1 MKVFSFRNIR
11 ILILLGLLASAV
23 IYTQEQKRNTTSWY
37 KPINVMI
44 FPING
49 DGQAA
54 TQEYINNL
62 SAADFQDIDFF
73 FARSGRDYQLIAEQ
87 PVITQLGLTIS
98 NIPPSPPESGSH
110 IIATIWWSLKLRYWA
125 YQNTPDT
132 LSNKDRIRLYVLYH
146 QVNGKQSLA
155 HSLGLQKGLIGVIH
169 AYASD
174 KQSQQNAVVMAH
186 EILHTVGASDKY
198 DANNLPVHP
207 VGYAE
212 PDREP
217 LHPQRYAEI
226 MAGRIAIDHHKA
238 KMPDSLRAVKV
249 GKATARE
256 INWIQ

>member
-11 ILILLGLLASAV
+11 ILILLGLLASAL

-37 KPINVMI
+37 KPVKVVI

-49 DGQAA
+49 DRQAA

-62 SAADFQDIDFF
+62 SAQDFKDIDFF
-73 FARSGRDYQLIAEQ
+73 FARNSRDYQLIAEQ
-87 PVITQLGLTIS
+87 PVITQLGSAIS
-98 NIPPSPPESGSH
+98 DVPPPPPQSGSN

-125 YQNTPDT
+125 YQNTSDS

-146 QVNGKQSLA
+146 QVNGKHALA

-198 DANNLPVHP
+198 DANNLPIYP

-212 PDREP
+212 PTRQP

-226 MAGRIAIDHHKA
+226 MAGRIAIDNHKA

-249 GKATARE
+249 GMTTAKE

>member
-11 ILILLGLLASAV
+11 ILILLGLLASAL

-37 KPINVMI
+37 KPVKVVI

-49 DGQAA
+49 DRQAA

-62 SAADFQDIDFF
+62 SAEDFKDIDFF
-73 FARSGRDYQLIAEQ
+73 FARNSRDYQLIAEQ
-87 PVITQLGLTIS
+87 PVITQLGSAIS
-98 NIPPSPPESGSH
+98 DVPPPPPQSGSN

-125 YQNTPDT
+125 YQNTPDS

-146 QVNGKQSLA
+146 QVNGKHALA

-198 DANNLPVHP
+198 DANNLPIYP

-212 PDREP
+212 PARQP

-226 MAGRIAIDHHKA
+226 MAGRIAIDNHKA
-238 KMPDSLRAVKV
+238 KMPGSLRAVKV
-249 GKATARE
+249 GMTTAKE